1 MALRVVSAAASLPL
15 LILVVWVGGAWFS
28 ALVAIAAAVGTLEL
42 RQMARAQGARPS
54 VTLAVLLAVTLIAL
68 ARLVADASPDNA
80 IPPAIAGGAAA
91 LALVWLLMRH
101 QILTGISGWAATVA
115 AGVYTGG
122 LLFHAPLLRE
132 LDDGREW
139 VILLFVVTFSTD
151 ISAFFV
157 GKAFGKRPLAPTI
170 SPSKTWEG
178 AIGGFGGA
186 LAGAIAAVQV
196 LGLDATVPQS
206 LALGAL
212 AGVAGQFG
220 DLAVSRMKRIAD
232 VKDSGWL
239 FPGHGGL
246 LDRMDS
252 IVFNLVVVYYSALWI
267 A

>member
-1 MALRVVSAAASLPL
+1 M
-15 LILVVWVGGAWFS
+15 
-28 ALVAIAAAVGTLEL
+28 
-42 RQMARAQGARPS
+42 
-54 VTLAVLLAVTLIAL
+54 
-68 ARLVADASPDNA
+68 
-80 IPPAIAGGAAA
+80 
-91 LALVWLLMRH
+91 
-101 QILTGISGWAATVA
+101 
-115 AGVYTGG
+115 
-122 LLFHAPLLRE
+122 
-132 LDDGREW
+132 
-139 VILLFVVTFSTD
+139 ILLFVVTFSTD

-186 LAGAIAAVQV
+186 LVGAFAAVQV

-212 AGVAGQFG
+212 AGVAGQLG